1 MVSLPITAKILPYQK
16 NLVYLASTAVV
27 TRMGIAG
34 MRVWENRPSNNNNPD
49 LTQNQKRQGVM
60 ERFFVEVPGTLLFTV
75 LPLHLGQDFA
85 SKLFEKN
92 SASLKIPQFGK
103 GHQALGL
110 AAHEIETLN
119 NALKEV
125 FGRYNP
131 ETQQHEATTEGL
143 IYRRLFGQ
151 EKPVGQSGKK
161 ETVTA
166 SLATLK
172 KRLPDDVYRKVAPQ
186 LKEFALKLNRSSCWS
201 ILGGVL
207 LSALMGGVVTQRA
220 NDDIV
225 APGSK
230 KWLAKHHPE
239 TPKPS
244 KHDKKKEKN
253 DAKADKIASKNVMP
267 ASAMGQPPPSYAAT
281 MGQSPYAEAM
291 APPPAYVPM
300 MASSWP
306 PVTMG
311 SPNAAPPPMGSYL
324 VYTRGPGGSN
334 G

>member
-16 NLVYLASTAVV
+16 NLVYLASAAVV

-49 LTQNQKRQGVM
+49 LTENQKRQGLL

-75 LPLHLGQDFA
+75 LPLHFGQDVA

-92 SASLKIPQFGK
+92 ASSLKIPQFGK

-110 AAHEIETLN
+110 ASHEIETLN
-119 NALKEV
+119 NVLKEV

-131 ETQQHEATTEGL
+131 ETKQHEATTEGL

-151 EKPVGQSGKK
+151 EKPVGQLGKT

-166 SLATLK
+166 SLVTLK

-207 LSALMGGVVTQRA
+207 LSALMGGVITQRA

-225 APGSK
+225 APTSK

-244 KHDKKKEKN
+244 KHDKKKAKN
-253 DAKADKIASKNVMP
+253 DAKAAAATKSGGMDPSQA
-267 ASAMGQPPPSYAAT
+267 PPPY
-281 MGQSPYAEAM
+281 SPMM
-291 APPPAYVPM
+291 APPPPYVPM
-300 MASSWP
+300 MASMS
-306 PVTMG
+306 MG
-311 SPNAAPPPMGSYL
+311 SQSPGMPAVGSYL